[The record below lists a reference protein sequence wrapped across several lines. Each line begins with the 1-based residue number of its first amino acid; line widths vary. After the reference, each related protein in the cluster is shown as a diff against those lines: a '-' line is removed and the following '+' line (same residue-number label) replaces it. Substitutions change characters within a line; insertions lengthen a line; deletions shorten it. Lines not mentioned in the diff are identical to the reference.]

1 MSTLY
6 KIPSIIKQEEKIAVV
21 TYSAIE
27 SKTYKLSYTNKV
39 KKIYE
44 TWKNDGK
51 PTAKLDKI
59 DNVAIVN
66 KKTKRYLVC
75 VRNTFGNIGDD
86 ITLHLK
92 DSTKIKCRIASHIS
106 QNIINIKSAT
116 TLKKYVGIDPIKK
129 NITSEKDIGL
139 FDGKQFVCLFITS
152 KNLGLFESGK
162 LSPIVSVENEI
173 VTKQDTQKTSKLQ
186 EEKRRVSELA
196 ITKKNMFQPSTG
208 ETSPKPTDKWYSS
221 PGNSFPYNSLSGGN
235 CTWYAY
241 GRFCEIA
248 KKWVECSFNGN
259 AVHFYDKS
267 YFPTCKRGKTP
278 KLGAIACWGKGS
290 ELGEEGHVAVVEK
303 LYSNGDIAVTESGY
317 TGGWHKGLH
326 KLKKEHNYCDGWTAS
341 GYVFRG
347 FIYNPIEFDEIGTVI
362 GVDNGDIQLDMRQRI
377 SKLYTS
383 NNYSYLKEL
392 AGSKTKESPIQPLI
406 NLLKNEVSKRV
417 KDEPLVFNLKNHFKE
432 SIYTLKTIEISEAG
446 KLNRKVNSK
455 FDITKSLVE
464 TPVVVVQIGDIV
476 IGSKEGNSDKYPN
489 YISGLAVTRTNGEIN
504 NYKLSIVHQI
514 RVGDD
519 PLLFDKLL
527 STNNFKKITISYG
540 DCESGTMF
548 ENINAII
555 TNVTMNRD
563 YSSSKITYGI
573 EAMSAGHYITANKIN
588 FPAND
593 DKPSNVIRQ
602 LLYNSIYSNELKKA
616 FPAMASKTEVES
628 KGWIPTNDKVVHLNA
643 KPNTD
648 IITYFNYLVSS
659 MSNETNN
666 DKKALNDSSYFIF
679 YTDNKENGAGF
690 EIKEIKK
697 SEASNKFNSVYE
709 ANIGYPDENNIF
721 DFQVTTDK
729 SWAILYEKTIAASNA
744 EEYIYTIEDNGDIEK
759 YYTPNIVSSS
769 NVMTEREK
777 NLWSFMTG
785 FPVTATL
792 TMRGLLRP
800 SFLTN
805 YIKINVVFYGVKH
818 ITSGLYT
825 IVEQVDTLSGNGF
838 RTTLSLI
845 RVGEE

>member
-1 MSTLY
+1 MSALY
-6 KIPSIIKQEEKIAVV
+6 KIPSLVKQEEKIAVI
-21 TYSAIE
+21 TYAAIE
-27 SKTYKLSYTNKV
+27 AKTYKVLYTTGAKKV
-39 KKIYE
+39 Y
-44 TWKNDGK
+44 TAWKNAGK
-51 PTAKLDKI
+51 PTAKL
-59 DNVAIVN
+59 N
-66 KKTKRYLVC
+66 KLDDLAVLSNKSKRYLVC

-106 QNIINIKSAT
+106 QNIINVRNAT
-116 TLKKYVGIDPIKK
+116 TLKKYAAIDPISKD
-129 NITSEKDIGL
+129 ITSPKDIGL
-139 FDGKQFVCLFITS
+139 LDGKQFVCLFISS
-152 KNLGLFESGK
+152 KNLKFYESGK
-162 LSPIVSVENEI
+162 LSPIVSIENEK
-173 VTKQDTQKTSKLQ
+173 VTNPANQQSSKIQ
-186 EEKRRVSELA
+186 EEKIKAADLA
-196 ITKKNMFQPSTG
+196 ITKQNMFQPRNG
-208 ETSPKPTDKWYSS
+208 DESPKPTDEWYNK
-221 PGNSFPYNSLSGGN
+221 PNNEFDVNSVSGGN

-248 KKWVECSFNGN
+248 KEWVECSFNGN

-267 YFPTCKRGKTP
+267 YFPTCKRGQTP

-303 LYSNGDIAVTESGY
+303 LYSNGDIAVTESGW

-326 KLKKEHNYCDGWTAS
+326 KLKKAHNYCDDWTAS

-362 GVDNGDIQLDMRQRI
+362 GVDNGDVQLDMRQRI

-383 NNYSYLKEL
+383 SNYAYLEEL
-392 AGSKTKESPIQPLI
+392 VGSKTKESPIQPLI
-406 NLLKNEVSKRV
+406 DLLKNEVSKRI
-417 KDEPLVFNLKNHFKE
+417 KDESLVFNLKSKFKD
-432 SIYTLKTIEISEAG
+432 SVYTLKTIEIAEAG
-446 KLNRKVNSK
+446 KLNREVNSK
-455 FDITKSLVE
+455 FDITKALVE
-464 TPVVVVQIGDIV
+464 TPVVIVQIGDIV

-489 YISGLAVTRTNGEIN
+489 YVSGLSVTRTNGEIN
-504 NYKLSIVHQI
+504 NYRLSIVHQI

-519 PLLFDKLL
+519 PLLLDKILGA
-527 STNNFKKITISYG
+527 NNFKKITISYG
-540 DCESGTMF
+540 DCQSGTIF

-563 YSSSKITYGI
+563 YSAAKITYGI
-573 EAMSAGHYITANKIN
+573 EATSAGHYITSHKMSFSAKN
-588 FPAND
+588 

-602 LLYNSIYSNELKKA
+602 LLYNSVYSTELKKA
-616 FPAMASKTEVES
+616 FPAMASKTEVDS
-628 KGWIPTNDKVVHLNA
+628 KGLIPTNDKVVHLNA

-659 MSNETNN
+659 MSNETNTDN
-666 DKKALNDSSYFIF
+666 KTLNDSSYFIF
-679 YTDNKENGAGF
+679 YNDDKENGAGF

-709 ANIGYPDENNIF
+709 VNVGYPDENNIF
-721 DFQVTTDK
+721 EFQVTNDK
-729 SWAILYEKTIAASNA
+729 SWAILYEKTVEASNA
-744 EEYIYTIEDNGDIEK
+744 NEYIYTIEDNGDISK

-769 NVMTEREK
+769 GVMTESEK

-785 FPVTATL
+785 FPITATL

-805 YIKINVVFYGVKH
+805 YIKINVVFYGVRH
-818 ITSGLYT
+818 ITSGLYA
-825 IVEQVDTLSGNGF
+825 IVEQVDTLNGNGF